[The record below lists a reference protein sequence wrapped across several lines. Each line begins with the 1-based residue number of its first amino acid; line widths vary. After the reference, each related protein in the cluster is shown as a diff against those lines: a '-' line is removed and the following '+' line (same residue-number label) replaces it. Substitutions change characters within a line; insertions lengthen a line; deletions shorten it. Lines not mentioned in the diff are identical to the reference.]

1 MKSLKFS
8 LLGVFVLLLLLPTVY
23 DRVAHSQDKS
33 GDPPTGQANVAVRSD
48 ADQVQCLVDSEV
60 TICNFC
66 PRPREAPTGFD
77 DQTIDEN
84 FVPQV
89 KHDDHRAT
97 FEVRDEI
104 LPDGLGPVYNAQS
117 CAECH
122 QNPVSGAI
130 SQITELR
137 AGFIDNPC
145 DPQGF
150 DCPQFA
156 DPPGGSLIND
166 RAVDK
171 RISPSSVQANIQER
185 VLPLHSA
192 GLDRPADVATTRTSL
207 NLLGDGF
214 VEAIANQTLLDLV
227 TQETNENS
235 NVHGVAIK
243 VPVEENR
250 NGRCRVGRFGHKD
263 QHASLL
269 SFSGDAYLNEIGI
282 TNRFF
287 LAENTS
293 LGRSVANFDFVPN
306 DATIPCIDTVT
317 PPGQRTFCGEDDAR
331 DIDTFTLFM
340 RATKAPPRDAA
351 IAATQDA
358 QDGERIFREVGCTVC
373 HRERIVTAMPGTVIN
388 NNTFTV
394 PDALG
399 NKIIHPYG
407 DFLLHDIGTGDGI
420 VQNGGQTTRMLV
432 RTAPLWG
439 VRTHTRLMHDGASLT
454 FEVNIGA
461 AAANT
466 LPFVSAIKRHGGEAQ
481 FAANNFFA
489 RSAAE
494 QRKLVV
500 FLESL

>member
-1 MKSLKFS
+1 MKSIKTS
-8 LLGVFVLLLLLPTVY
+8 LLGIFALLLLLPTVY
-23 DRVAHSQDKS
+23 DRVAHSQQKS
-33 GDPPTGQANVAVRSD
+33 DPPTGQANVALTNDDVERLCSID
-48 ADQVQCLVDSEV
+48 TEAPTCLR
-60 TICNFC
+60 C
-66 PRPREAPTGFD
+66 PPITEAPTGFD
-77 DQTIDEN
+77 DQTIDED
-84 FVPQV
+84 FVPQA

-97 FEVRDEI
+97 FEIRDQI
-104 LPDGLGPVYNAQS
+104 LPDNIQDGGLGPVYNAQS

-122 QNPVSGAI
+122 QNPVSGAV

-171 RISPSSVQANIQER
+171 RVDPSLPVANIQER

-214 VEAIANQTLLDLV
+214 VEAIANQTLLDI
-227 TQETNENS
+227 QAKETNENP
-235 NVHGVAIK
+235 NVHGLAIR
-243 VPVEENR
+243 VPLEENR
-250 NGRCRVGRFGHKD
+250 NGRCRIGRFGHKT

-269 SFSGDAYLNEIGI
+269 SFSGDAYLNEMGI

-287 LAENTS
+287 LMENTS

-306 DATIPCIDTVT
+306 DSTIPCADTVT
-317 PPGQRTFCGEDDAR
+317 PPGQRTFCGEDKER
-331 DIDTFTLFM
+331 DIDVFTIFM
-340 RATKAPPRDAA
+340 RATKAPPRDKV

-358 QDGERIFREVGCTVC
+358 KDGEELFKKDGCAIC
-373 HRERIVTAMPGTVIN
+373 HRDTIITATAGTPIN
-388 NNTFTV
+388 LGTFTV
-394 PDALG
+394 PPALG
-399 NKIIHPYG
+399 SKIIHPYG

-420 VQNGGQTTRMLV
+420 VQNGGPKTRMFV

-439 VRTHTRLMHDGASLT
+439 LRTHTRLMHDGLSLT
-454 FEVNIGA
+454 FE
-461 AAANT
+461 ANT
-466 LPFVSAIKRHGGEAQ
+466 LPFASAIKRHHGEAQ
-481 FAANNFFA
+481 FAADNFFA
-489 RSAAE
+489 RPASE
-494 QRKLVV
+494 QRKIVI